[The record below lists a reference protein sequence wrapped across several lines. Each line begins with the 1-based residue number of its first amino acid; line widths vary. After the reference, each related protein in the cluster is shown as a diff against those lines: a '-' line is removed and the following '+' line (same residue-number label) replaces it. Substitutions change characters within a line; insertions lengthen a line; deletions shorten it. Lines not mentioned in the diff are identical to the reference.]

1 MTDLQTSA
9 HSTQMPE
16 AEMDLHC
23 SSEQAHL
30 WLRGLLSMAWVDGE
44 YDPQEKALIEDL
56 IRSEWPEEA
65 DKPLEPLSPQELA
78 QHLDAEHAEDFLR
91 TAVMTAVADGVYSEA
106 EDRLLQEFCQAL
118 QIEVPEL
125 SALRTTL
132 ISKDDPSSPISG
144 GDRDGHEG
152 SAHPDPLSPI
162 RGWMDSIQV
171 RNPKVAHFL
180 CRMIPSQCPFER
192 DVVLFGKKVMHV
204 PAMCKLNP
212 LYDQVVGLRFRALNY
227 LSNKGEDVTHY
238 VQ

>member
-1 MTDLQTSA
+1 MTDRQPD
-9 HSTQMPE
+9 TQPAPVAE
-16 AEMDLHC
+16 PEMDLHC
-23 SSEQAHL
+23 SSAQAHI
-30 WLRGLLSMAWVDGE
+30 WLQGLLSMAWVDGE

-65 DKPLEPLSPQELA
+65 DKPLEPLSPEELA
-78 QHLDAEHAEDFLR
+78 RRLDPEHAEDFLR

-106 EDRLLQEFCQAL
+106 EDQLLQEFCQAFQL
-118 QIEVPEL
+118 EVPEL
-125 SALRTTL
+125 SVLRTTL
-132 ISKDDPSSPISG
+132 VSKADPESEATSTL
-144 GDRDGHEG
+144 EG
-152 SAHPDPLSPI
+152 SGAHLPDPLSPI

-171 RNPKVAHFL
+171 RNPKVARFL

-227 LSNKGEDVTHY
+227 LADKGEDVTDY

>member
-1 MTDLQTSA
+1 MTDHKANAQ
-9 HSTQMPE
+9 STPVAE
-16 AEMDLHC
+16 SEMDLHC
-23 SSEQAHL
+23 SSEQAHV
-30 WLRGLLSMAWVDGE
+30 WLQGLLSMAWVDGE

-65 DKPLEPLSPQELA
+65 DKPLEPLSPQALA
-78 QHLDAEHAEDFLR
+78 QRLDPEHAEDFLR

-106 EDRLLQEFCQAL
+106 EDQLLHEFCQAL

-132 ISKDDPSSPISG
+132 VSKESPAA
-144 GDRDGHEG
+144 
-152 SAHPDPLSPI
+152 SATEQGEAGAHLPDPLNPI

-171 RNPKVAHFL
+171 HNPKVAHFL

-192 DVVLFGKKVMHV
+192 DVVVFGKKVMHV

-227 LSNKGEDVTHY
+227 LAEKGEDVTHY